1 MKCSI
6 VPFLTF
12 KARSPPHSPPAS
24 SLPSLS
30 LSLSPLLL
38 LRIDPS
44 SSHLHQR
51 YPSRVLIM
59 DRRGVCDFTV
69 VVICLLVMMVVRS
82 VSQDDAAVS
91 PAMVAFFRGRPEVAL
106 PEALNSTPT
115 DPVWG
120 VAAGRVAPPG
130 PENAGGGKRSRLVL
144 LMAGLACGVVGAAL
158 LGAAAVA
165 FASRNRRSEPENRS
179 GLEVVLCRRR
189 TGPEVRLGA

>member
-1 MKCSI
+1 MKCSTAHPPI
-6 VPFLTF
+6 TF
-12 KARSPPHSPPAS
+12 KARSPPHPPPTS
-24 SLPSLS
+24 SLS
-30 LSLSPLLL
+30 LSFSLLLL

-44 SSHLHQR
+44 ISHLHRR
-51 YPSRVLIM
+51 YPFRVLIM

-69 VVICLLVMMVVRS
+69 VVICLLAMMVVRS

-91 PAMVAFFRGRPEVAL
+91 PAMVAFFRGRPDVAL

-115 DPVWG
+115 DPGLG

-130 PENAGGGKRSRLVL
+130 LENAAGGKRSRLVL

-165 FASRNRRSEPENRS
+165 FASRNRRFEPENRS
-179 GLEVVLCRRR
+179 GLGVVLGRRR